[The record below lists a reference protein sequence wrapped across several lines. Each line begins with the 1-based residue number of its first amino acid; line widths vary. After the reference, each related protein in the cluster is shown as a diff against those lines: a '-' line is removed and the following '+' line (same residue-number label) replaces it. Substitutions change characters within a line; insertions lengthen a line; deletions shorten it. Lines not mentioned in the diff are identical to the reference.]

1 MKPKKCVKPEGYVF
15 PKSGDEYVS
24 CDECPCRKCECYNCP
39 DSPDC
44 EPDFVC
50 QYLDLL
56 FPGS

>member
-15 PKSGDEYVS
+15 PKSGDEYVP
-24 CDECPCRKCECYNCP
+24 CDVCPCRKCECYNCP

-50 QYLDLL
+50 RYNVQL
-56 FPGS
+56 

>member
-39 DSPDC
+39 IAPTAN
-44 EPDFVC
+44 PTLFVGIMC
-50 QYLDLL
+50 RYDTL
-56 FPGS
+56 